1 MTPHQAHEHH
11 HARRWAIL
19 GFLGLAQLMV
29 VLDATVVNIAMPT
42 IQHALHFSDA
52 QRQWIVTAYSLAF
65 GSLLFLGGRLGDV
78 LGRKATLIVGLVG
91 FAVASAI
98 GGASTSFTMLAI
110 SRAVQGAFGAVLAP
124 AALAMLTTIFTDAK
138 ERATA
143 FSVYGAIA
151 SSGAALGLLLGGVLT
166 QYFSWR
172 WTLYVNLVFAAIALA
187 GTLSLMVH
195 MRSEHHGA
203 LDVTSTV
210 LISTGLFGVVYG
222 LSNAANSATTAFSS
236 HTSVPSLISSFS
248 SASTLIPLFVGLA
261 LVGAFVVRQR
271 RMSHPMLPLSVVT
284 DRTRGG
290 AYLSIFVSAIGMF
303 AVFLFLTYYLQGILG
318 FSPVKAGVAF
328 LPMPATIAVVA
339 IVTSTRLLPKFGP
352 RVLMAPG
359 MVVAAVG
366 MFYFTHLS
374 VHGSYLTHVLPGL
387 IITAVG
393 MGLIFAP
400 AMNVATYRVN
410 HNDAGAASATVNV
423 AQQIGGSIG
432 TALLNTIA
440 VSTTATAIAGAGA
453 AAATN
458 PAITAAALVKG
469 YTTTFWWALVIFAV
483 GAVVAAT
490 VIPAGRLDAPQ
501 GDAAPALAH

>member
-1 MTPHQAHEHH
+1 MTPLQAHEHH

-78 LGRKATLIVGLVG
+78 IGRKATLIVGLTG
-91 FAVASAI
+91 FATASAI

-110 SRAVQGAFGAVLAP
+110 SRAVQGAFGAILAP

-166 QYFSWR
+166 QYASWR
-172 WTLYVNLVFAAIALA
+172 WTLYVNLIFAVIALG

-195 MRSEHHGA
+195 VRSEHHGA
-203 LDVTSTV
+203 LDLTSTL
-210 LISTGLFGVVYG
+210 LISSGLFGVVYG
-222 LSNAANSATTAFSS
+222 LSNAANSAANAFSS
-236 HTSVPSLISSFS
+236 HTSVPSLASSFS
-248 SASTLIPLFVGLA
+248 GLSTLLPLLVGLG

-290 AYLSIFVSAIGMF
+290 AYLSIFISAIGMF

-339 IVTSTRLLPKFGP
+339 IITSTRLLPKFGP
-352 RVLMAPG
+352 RPLMAPG
-359 MVVAAVG
+359 MVVAAIG
-366 MFYFTHLS
+366 MFYFTRLA
-374 VHGSYLTHVLPGL
+374 VHGSYVTHVLPGL
-387 IITAVG
+387 LITAVG

-410 HNDAGAASATVNV
+410 PSDAGAASATVNV

-453 AAATN
+453 AGSQLSVQAT
-458 PAITAAALVKG
+458 ALVKG
-469 YTTTFWWALVIFAV
+469 YTTTFWWALVIFAI
-483 GAVVAAT
+483 GAVVAAS
-490 VIPAGRLDAPQ
+490 VIPKGRLVAPAN
-501 GDAAPALAH
+501 DAAPVLAH